1 MVEYKITI
9 VIKAENEVQLSK
21 KLHGIIEALEA
32 WIRVKRRQYRSL
44 KLEILEVSSFSGAD
58 TVSVQDKH

>member
-1 MVEYKITI
+1 MVEYAKITI
-9 VIKAENEVQLSK
+9 VVKAEVDEINNNEVQLSD

-44 KLEILEVSSFSGAD
+44 KLEILED
-58 TVSVQDKH
+58 